1 MLQLS
6 DPQLLLG
13 DQRLVVRRFR
23 AGDREFSRDLQT
35 LRALGCQRRFQGGN
49 VIRNSVAVGIHATQ

>member
-13 DQRLVVRRFR
+13 DQRFVFGSFR
-23 AGDREFSRDLQT
+23 AGDRELGGNLQT
-35 LRALGCQRRFQGGN
+35 LRALCCQRLFQGGD
-49 VIRNSVAVGIHATQ
+49 VIWSSVATSIHATQ